1 MLRPDLLA
9 NSMVFVT
16 VGNAHDG
23 SMRLLNAVEA
33 LATAGYVGEEP
44 VVIQSGNNSDF
55 HPARCQSRP
64 FLSMDEFQQH
74 VREARV
80 VICHAGAGTLS
91 SVLRTGKTPVVIPR
105 RVKYNEIVDDHQV
118 ELLEA
123 FVKRGLVV
131 AAREVEDLPAA
142 IREAASRP
150 PVSVDPASEGITK
163 IGGAMDDLLQR

>member
-1 MLRPDLLA
+1 
-9 NSMVFVT
+9 MVFVT

-33 LATAGYVGEEP
+33 LAASGFFAEEP
-44 VVIQSGNNSDF
+44 VVMQSGNNPDF
-55 HPARCQSRP
+55 HPVRCQCRP

-74 VREARV
+74 IRDARV

-131 AAREVEDLPAA
+131 AAPEVEDLPAA
-142 IREAASRP
+142 IQEAAARP
-150 PVSVDPASEGITK
+150 PVSVGPVSEGIRK
-163 IGGAMDDLLQR
+163 IARAVDDLLKR